1 VTPLFRKFVGIHWL
15 LFATM
20 AALLVAGVV
29 AIYSAVEFREEAAF
43 NNLWRKQV
51 LMIGIGMVAFFGA
64 ALIDYKWVRWGAI
77 PAYAGGLALLMV
89 VQLAG
94 TEVNSSKSWLDLG
107 GFRFQPSQAAMAAGI
122 LMLAFVLAEL
132 NKFHPILRNHFLRL
146 LIAGIVG
153 GVPCLMVLK
162 EGDFGSASVWLPVM
176 GAMLFV
182 GSIPMRY
189 IITIVLIG
197 LMIVPLVY
205 FFKLEDYQQSRI
217 TTALDVLQGK
227 EIDRQGEG
235 YATYHI
241 TNAIGSAGW
250 EGKGFLASK
259 VEGQKSI
266 HRMGFL
272 PKNTAH
278 NDYIFAVIAEEHG
291 YRGCMILLGTL
302 AALMLQGIWIA
313 FRSRDPLGRLI
324 AIGTTSLLFA
334 HTFQH
339 VGMQVHLL
347 PITGLPLPFIS
358 YGGSFLII
366 SLFLMGMTQSVWIHR
381 NMPVERK
388 KKSSEQ

>member
-1 VTPLFRKFVGIHWL
+1 
-15 LFATM
+15 M
-20 AALLVAGVV
+20 ALLLVGGVV
-29 AIYSAVEFREEAAF
+29 AIYSAVEFRAEPGF
-43 NNLWRKQV
+43 NTLWRKQV
-51 LMIGIGMVAFFGA
+51 IMVGIGMVAFFVA
-64 ALIDYKWVRWGAI
+64 ALLDYKWVRWGAI
-77 PAYAGGLALLMV
+77 PVYGLGLALLIV
-89 VQLAG
+89 VQVAG
-94 TEVNSSKSWLDLG
+94 TEVNASKSWLSVG
-107 GFRFQPSQAAMAAGI
+107 GFSFQPSQAAMAGGI

-132 NKFHPILRNHFLRL
+132 DKLHPILQNHFLRL

-153 GVPCLMVLK
+153 GIPCLLVLK
-162 EGDFGSASVWLPVM
+162 EGDFGSASVWLPVI

-189 IITIVLIG
+189 IITIVLVG
-197 LMIVPLVY
+197 LMVVPIIY
-205 FFKLEDYQQSRI
+205 FFKLEDYQQARI

-227 EIDRQGEG
+227 AIDKKGEG

-259 VEGQKSI
+259 VKEQKSI

-291 YRGCMILLGTL
+291 YRGCMVLLGTL
-302 AALMLQGIWIA
+302 AGLMLQCIFVA

-324 AIGTTSLLFA
+324 AVGTTSLFFA

-358 YGGSFLII
+358 YGGSFLIV
-366 SLFLMGMTQSVWIHR
+366 SLFLLGMTQSVWVHR
-381 NMPVERK
+381 NVPVAK
-388 KKSSEQ
+388 KKQEKL